1 MGRRLFIVV
10 SGFHLLI
17 GLLAPILGLPPE
29 IVGLGPSSDVALYG
43 RSSEELLRDPVVLGL
58 RWHHTVVV
66 GGLLVGLGVMGLG
79 LSWYGLARRSRWAL
93 MTLFVAYGAML
104 PYWVLMLQQYATA
117 GLQVA
122 LGEVQPFVI
131 VPTVL
136 FLPATILCWVG
147 LRSRTQTP
155 ERVRARADGRVGGRA
170 YFYGSEGRA
179 LIWSGSFGQPP
190 TTARG
195 KS

>member
-1 MGRRLFIVV
+1 MGFDSLAMGRRLFIVV

-147 LRSRTQTP
+147 LRSRTQT
-155 ERVRARADGRVGGRA
+155 
-170 YFYGSEGRA
+170 
-179 LIWSGSFGQPP
+179 
-190 TTARG
+190 T
-195 KS
+195 